1 MSLQLIIGNKNYSSW
16 SLRPWVFMRQNN
28 IKFDEKRIALSTEHT
43 DDLLSEYYSDFKV
56 PILKDNDLEVW
67 DSLSILEYLSENHM
81 NGGGYPKDVK
91 TRAFARSIS
100 NEVHSS
106 FMNIKNELPM
116 NCKKKFSNIELSPA
130 AIREVNRVAD
140 IWTTCRARFGE
151 KGEWLFGDYSIADA
165 MFAPVTLRFAGYNIE
180 LDEQPQTYVQ
190 SVLNQPCIIDW
201 MKQGQ
206 LEQEVIDEVEIT
218 VTGNIKAETWDL

>member
-28 IKFDEKRIALSTEHT
+28 IKFDEKHIALSTEHT

-81 NGGGYPKDVK
+81 NGGGHPKDVK

-116 NCKKKFSNIELSPA
+116 NCKKKFSNIELSSA

-165 MFAPVTLRFAGYNIE
+165 MFAPVALRFAGYNIE

-206 LEQEVIDEVEIT
+206 LEQEVIDEDEIT